1 MRLLVLRITLGV
13 IAAFQIGFGA
23 LFLFAPAVY
32 PAAVGLDAVPAW
44 APWMFAM
51 FSARA
56 FGFGVGMILAMRDP
70 FRYRSWIAV
79 MVGVQAIDWVA
90 TIVAVVQGFLT
101 VAQVSTAGFM
111 PVIFIVVLI
120 LAFPRTPP
128 SDTDKRARAS
138 AAVSR

>member
-1 MRLLVLRITLGV
+1 MRLLVLRVTLGV

-70 FRYRSWIAV
+70 LRYRSWIAV
-79 MVGVQAIDWVA
+79 MVGVQAIDW
-90 TIVAVVQGFLT
+90 IVTMGAVVQGALT

-120 LAFPRTPP
+120 LAFPRTAP
-128 SDTDKRARAS
+128 STSDPTALAAAEAS
-138 AAVSR
+138 S